1 MTIGPWWVLALS
13 IPVLLTGEFLV
24 RRLSWLSRFNI
35 PVPVVGGLAVAL
47 LVLLGNISGWGS
59 LTLELGVQQ
68 RWWNWIIVPEPLLF
82 GGEPPTE
89 NIYQPFMYGFFTCV
103 GLNASWNHAKRGS
116 WPLLMFLL
124 LVTLLAVVQ
133 MVAGVGLA
141 KVLGVSPLLGLSC
154 GAISM
159 SGGHATSSAFS
170 PLLSNAGLDGAVTV
184 GLAAATFGL
193 VAGGLLGGPV
203 GGLLIRRKRLQTS
216 DSAVPAQQAS
226 GIVPPT
232 FLNQIISLGGRGW
245 VTIGHVAA
253 LLLCMKLGAWVSHG
267 IEMIEVGGQP
277 LTFPGYIGA
286 MIVGIV
292 LRNTL
297 DVVAPQR
304 FKTELFTRLMFVL
317 LGIFLAVAMM
327 SLDLIQLAGVALPML
342 VILGFQVVLMA
353 LFAHFVTFRF
363 MGGDYDAAVI
373 AAGHTGFA
381 LGATPNAVANME
393 SLVKSFGPSQKSFL
407 VVPLVGGFL
416 FDFTNALVITISIN
430 IVA

>member
-13 IPVLLTGEFLV
+13 VPVLWTGEFLV
-24 RRLSWLSRFNI
+24 RRVAWLSRFNI

-47 LVLLGNISGWGS
+47 LVLLGKMSGWGS
-59 LTLELGVQQ
+59 FTLELGVQD
-68 RWWNWIIVPEPLLF
+68 RWWNWVIIPEPLMF
-82 GGEPPTE
+82 GSEPPTE
-89 NIYQPFMYGFFTCV
+89 NIYQPFMFGFFTCV

-116 WPLLMFLL
+116 WPLLMLLL
-124 LVTLLAVVQ
+124 LVTILAVLQ

-159 SGGHATSSAFS
+159 SGGHATASAFS
-170 PLLSNAGLDGAVTV
+170 PLLANAGLDGAVTV

-193 VAGGLLGGPV
+193 VAGGLLGGPI
-203 GGLLIRRKRLQTS
+203 GSLLIRSKNLRSS
-216 DSAVPAQQAS
+216 DSADQLQQATRS
-226 GIVPPT
+226 QLTT
-232 FLNQIISLGGRGW
+232 FLDQVISLCRGGW
-245 VTIGHVAA
+245 VTVWHVAA
-253 LLLCMKLGAWVSHG
+253 LLLCMKLGSWVSHG
-267 IEMIEVGGQP
+267 IEMIEIGGQP

-286 MIVGIV
+286 MIVGII
-292 LRNTL
+292 LRNTI
-297 DVVAPQR
+297 DVAAPER
-304 FKTELFTRLMFVL
+304 FKTEVFTGLMFVL

-342 VILGFQVVLMA
+342 AILGFQVVLMA
-353 LFAHFVTFRF
+353 LFAYFVTFRF

-373 AAGHTGFA
+373 AAGHCGFA

-407 VVPLVGGFL
+407 VVPLVGAFL

>member
-13 IPVLLTGEFLV
+13 IPVLLTGEYLV
-24 RRLSWLSRFNI
+24 RRVACLSRFNI

-89 NIYQPFMYGFFTCV
+89 NIYQPFMFGFFTCV

-116 WPLLMFLL
+116 WPLLVLL
-124 LVTLLAVVQ
+124 LIVTILAVVQ

-141 KVLGVSPLLGLSC
+141 KILGVSPLLGLSC

-170 PLLSNAGLDGAVTV
+170 PLLADAGLDGAVTV

-203 GGLLIRRKRLQTS
+203 GSLLIRRKNLQTS
-216 DSAVPAQQAS
+216 DSGGPAPQS
-226 GIVPPT
+226 SPSRPTT
-232 FLNQIISLGGRGW
+232 FLNQIIFLRRRGW

-267 IEMIEVGGQP
+267 IEMIEFGGQP

-292 LRNTL
+292 LRNTI

-304 FKTELFTRLMFVL
+304 FKTELFTSLMFVL

-353 LFAHFVTFRF
+353 LFAYFVSFRF

-393 SLVKSFGPSQKSFL
+393 SLVKSYGPSQKSFL
-407 VVPLVGGFL
+407 VVPLVGAFL

>member
-1 MTIGPWWVLALS
+1 VTIGAWWVLALS
-13 IPVLLTGEFLV
+13 LPVLWTGEFLV
-24 RRLSWLSRFNI
+24 RRIAWFARFNI

-47 LVLLGNISGWGS
+47 LILLGKISGWGS
-59 LTLELGVQQ
+59 ITLELGIHE
-68 RWWNWIIVPEPLLF
+68 RWWNWVIVPEPLLF

-89 NIYQPFMYGFFTCV
+89 NVYQPFMFGFFTCV

-116 WPLLMFLL
+116 WPLLVFLL
-124 LVTLLAVVQ
+124 LVTILAVVQ
-133 MVAGVGLA
+133 MIAGLGLT

-170 PLLSNAGLDGAVTV
+170 PLLAEAGLDGAVTI

-193 VAGGLLGGPV
+193 VAGGLVGGPV
-203 GGLLIRRKRLQTS
+203 GSMLIRSKNLQTS
-216 DSAVPAQQAS
+216 DSAVLSQHAS
-226 GIVPPT
+226 RSRPTT
-232 FLNQIISLGGRGW
+232 FLNQIIFLGRGGW
-245 VTIGHVAA
+245 VTLGHVGA
-253 LLLCMKLGAWVSHG
+253 LLLCMKLGSWVSHG

-297 DVVAPQR
+297 DVLAPQR
-304 FKTELFTRLMFVL
+304 FKSELFTSLMFVL

-353 LFAHFVTFRF
+353 LFAYFVTFRF
-363 MGGDYDAAVI
+363 MGGDFDAAVI
-373 AAGHTGFA
+373 AGGHCGFA